1 MSQDLISKLTPEQ
14 EILFSAQK
22 QKWLSVI
29 SKPIEKEKV
38 KEILAKTYR
47 YWGKAV
53 PKLLIVDSPKAAYQ
67 ILAQKKKQKESL
79 GLQIRELVD
88 EQIEQRL
95 NEQVE
100 KQIDTHLRKQVEE
113 QLVNS
118 PWEQLYNQFW
128 LPLENQLKKQFGT
141 KKPKVSFDLHQ
152 FRYACYFDFAQK
164 IGVNFNETDYSIYTQ
179 FFETISLYLAY
190 ENLAIIIERPIDVHW
205 NEEGKLH
212 AEGKPAI
219 RFRDGFSIYAY
230 DGTILPSK
238 YGKLPLS
245 QWNSKWL
252 RGEED
257 SELIPPIEKW
267 QQVCLSTESINSNKA
282 IQAVKE
288 IYQLM
293 DYDEPEILF
302 FDSPGAAFHKI
313 NSEENFLRAT
323 GKSLSSKFRKEFW
336 DFLFSTLQNQLD
348 SLLFKLDSEILK
360 SLYFQQSRTIGYL
373 LETQLYAQRMNEE
386 SPYFDD
392 EEVDEDEDEDFDE
405 EFSIQATN
413 QMNAISDCTL
423 VPQTFLSLCRID
435 FGISVLKCK
444 VDTKKWKALQ
454 NLISNCGS
462 VWLYE
467 NICLICERPN
477 RISFDSNGC
486 LDGVGTP
493 AIQFPDEYSIYAFRN
508 IWLPEKYGKIH
519 SNQWNA
525 EWLLEGN
532 NAEVTQILI
541 ETIGYERIN
550 QYFRNYQFTAQDIY
564 ELLKNNLHDKVTLIH
579 SISSSQ
585 EFARNYID
593 VKSLPSYEFEVITVD
608 FKGEITTID
617 KKQAKIFT
625 EDLGNNITLEMV
637 AIPGGEFLMGTAES
651 HGEESPQHLVK
662 LSPFFLSK
670 YPITQ
675 EQWRTVA
682 SLPKVKLDLNSEES
696 RFKGNT
702 HPVERITKE
711 EAIEFCVRL
720 WQFTGKLYCL
730 PSETQWEYAC
740 RANTTTPFHFGETI
754 TTNLANY
761 NGNYSYGNE
770 PAGIFRKETLP
781 VGSFPPN
788 AFGLHDMHGN
798 VFEWC
803 ADNWHENYHGALENG
818 KSRIGGCDEYV
829 PVRGGGWKS
838 HPLLCRSAN
847 RNDEFRRCNIRYPDV
862 GFRIA
867 FIQ

>member
-22 QKWLSVI
+22 QKWLNVI
-29 SKPIEKEKV
+29 SKPIEEKKA
-38 KEILAKTYR
+38 KEILLETYR
-47 YWGKAV
+47 YWGYEI
-53 PKLLIVDSPKAAYQ
+53 PNIIIVDSPRAAYQ
-67 ILAQKKKQKESL
+67 ILSQKNKQKESL

-95 NEQVE
+95 SEQV
-100 KQIDTHLRKQVEE
+100 DSHLREQLEE
-113 QLVNS
+113 QLIDS
-118 PWEQLYNQFW
+118 LWEQLYSQFW

-141 KKPKVSFDLHQ
+141 KKPKISFDLHQ

-179 FFETISLYLAY
+179 FFENISLYLAY

-245 QWNSKWL
+245 QWSSKWL
-252 RGEED
+252 RGEKD

-267 QQVCLSTESINSNKA
+267 QQVCLSTESINSKKA

-288 IYQLM
+288 IYQFM

-313 NSEENFLRAT
+313 NSEEDFLRAT

-348 SLLFKLDSEILK
+348 SLLFKLDSEIFK
-360 SLYFQQSRTIGYL
+360 NLYFQQSRNIGYL
-373 LETQLYAQRMNEE
+373 LETQLYAQRMDEE

-392 EEVDEDEDEDFDE
+392 EEVDKDEDEDFDE
-405 EFSIQATN
+405 EFSIQVTN
-413 QMNAISDCTL
+413 QMNAISDCML

-444 VDTKKWKALQ
+444 VDTKKWEALKT
-454 NLISNCGS
+454 LMSNCGS

-467 NICLICERPN
+467 NICLVCERPN
-477 RISFDSNGC
+477 KISFDSNGC

-493 AIQFPDEYSIYAFRN
+493 AIQFLDGYSIYAFRN

-519 SNQWNA
+519 SSQWNA

-532 NAEVTQILI
+532 NAELTQILI

-564 ELLKNNLHDKVTLIH
+564 ELLRINLHDKVTLTH

-608 FKGEITTID
+608 SKGEFTTIE
-617 KKQAKIFT
+617 KKQAKLFT

-637 AIPGGEFLMGTAES
+637 AIPSGEFLMGTAES

-670 YPITQ
+670 YHITQ
-675 EQWRTVA
+675 EQWRAVT

-696 RFKGNT
+696 HFKGDT

-730 PSETQWEYAC
+730 PSEAQWEYAC

-770 PAGIFRKETLP
+770 SAGIFREETVP

-798 VFEWC
+798 VFEFC
-803 ADNWHENYHGALENG
+803 ADNWHENYHRALENG
-818 KSRIGGCDEYV
+818 KSQIGGCGEYV

-847 RNDEFRRCNIRYPDV
+847 RNDEFRNCDIRYSDV